1 MANKYDTFDVIIEIP
16 LGSRI
21 KYEFDKKNNLV
32 RVDRYL
38 KTPIPY
44 PFNYGYFPNT
54 LAEDND
60 PLDAILLIHQPLVPG
75 CIIECEIVGGIEM
88 IDNDEIDHKIFV
100 IPAKNLHFENK
111 TCINGKIT
119 ESFEREVRFFLE
131 NYKSLEN
138 KKVTLGKTLSQKEAI
153 ELYYKTK
160 L

>member
-1 MANKYDTFDVIIEIP
+1 MYDVIIEIP

-21 KYEFDKKNNLV
+21 KYEFDKQYNMV

-60 PLDAILLIHQPLVPG
+60 PLDAILFINESLIPG
-75 CIIECEIVGGIEM
+75 CIIDCEIIGGIEM
-88 IDNDEIDHKIFV
+88 EDNGEIDHKIFV
-100 IPAKNLHFENK
+100 VPSWSLNFYHKELSNEFEK
-111 TCINGKIT
+111 EI
-119 ESFEREVRFFLE
+119 RFFLE
-131 NYKSLEN
+131 NYKKLEN
-138 KKVTLGKTLSQKEAI
+138 KNVILGKILSKDESIQ
-153 ELYYKTK
+153 LYNKSK